1 MGAPCRKSKHS
12 TPQEAER
19 SYRPLSMSKF
29 HAVMSYDSGTLSAPS
44 MARIGYC
51 RTSTDRQE
59 LSRQKK
65 SLKAA
70 GCDRIHEETASG
82 KTLDRP
88 VLNEVLEALEPGDV
102 LVIHELD
109 RLGRS
114 MVQMLQVAEAL
125 MERGIGL
132 VTLDGK
138 LSTET
143 MDPSIVKLIV
153 GVLGYAAEM
162 ERKAIIKR
170 THEGREVAQAAGVKF
185 GRKRTYTEGEA
196 NHVRELREAG
206 LGYGTI
212 AIKTGMTLSKVRRIL
227 A

>member
-1 MGAPCRKSKHS
+1 
-12 TPQEAER
+12 
-19 SYRPLSMSKF
+19 
-29 HAVMSYDSGTLSAPS
+29 

-59 LSRQKK
+59 LSRQRK
-65 SLKAA
+65 SLKTA

-88 VLNEVLEALEPGDV
+88 VLNDVLEHLREGDV
-102 LVIHELD
+102 LVVHELD

-114 MVQMLQVAEAL
+114 MVQMLQVAENL
-125 MERGIGL
+125 MEAGIGL

-170 THEGREVAQAAGVKF
+170 TAEGRDIAKAAGVKF
-185 GRKRTYTEGEA
+185 GRKRSYSEGQA
-196 NHVRELREAG
+196 NHVRELRAEG

-212 AIKTGMTLSKVRRIL
+212 ATKTSLTIGAVRRIL
-227 A
+227 QD

>member
-1 MGAPCRKSKHS
+1 
-12 TPQEAER
+12 
-19 SYRPLSMSKF
+19 
-29 HAVMSYDSGTLSAPS
+29 

-59 LSRQKK
+59 LQRQRK

-70 GCDRIHEETASG
+70 DCDRIHEETASG

-88 VLNEVLEALEPGDV
+88 VLNDTIASLEPGDV
-102 LVIHELD
+102 LVVHELD

-114 MVQMLQVAEAL
+114 MVQMLQVAESL

-143 MDPSIVKLIV
+143 MDPSIVKLVV
-153 GVLGYAAEM
+153 GILGYAAEM

-170 THEGREVAQAAGVKF
+170 TEEGRAVAMEAGVKF
-185 GRKRTYTEGEA
+185 GRKRSYSKGEE
-196 NHVRELREAG
+196 NHVRELREQG

-212 AIKTGMTLSKVRRIL
+212 ATKTGLSLSTVRRIIASPL
-227 A
+227 AQ

>member
-1 MGAPCRKSKHS
+1 
-12 TPQEAER
+12 
-19 SYRPLSMSKF
+19 
-29 HAVMSYDSGTLSAPS
+29 

-59 LSRQKK
+59 LARQRK

-70 GCDRIHEETASG
+70 GCEQVHEETASG

-88 VLNEVLEALEPGDV
+88 VLNEVLESLKAGDV
-102 LVIHELD
+102 LVVHELD

-114 MVQMLQVAEAL
+114 MVQMLQVAEGL
-125 MERGIGL
+125 MERDIGL

-143 MDPSIVKLIV
+143 MDPSIVKLVV
-153 GVLGYAAEM
+153 GILGYAAEM
-162 ERKAIIKR
+162 ERKAILKR
-170 THEGREVAQAAGVKF
+170 TEEGRAVAMEAGVKF
-185 GRKRTYTEGEA
+185 GRKRTYSEA
-196 NHVRELREAG
+196 EAKHVRELRDAG
-206 LGYGTI
+206 HGYGTI
-212 AIKTGMTLSKVRRIL
+212 AKLTGKNISLVRRIL

>member
-1 MGAPCRKSKHS
+1 
-12 TPQEAER
+12 
-19 SYRPLSMSKF
+19 
-29 HAVMSYDSGTLSAPS
+29 

-59 LSRQKK
+59 LSRQRK

-70 GCDRIHEETASG
+70 SCDRIHEETASG

-88 VLNEVLEALEPGDV
+88 VLNEVLESLEPGDV

-114 MVQMLQVAEAL
+114 MVQMLQVAESL

-138 LSTET
+138 LCTES
-143 MDPSIVKLIV
+143 MDPSIVKLVV
-153 GVLGYAAEM
+153 GILGYAAEM
-162 ERKAIIKR
+162 ERKAILKR
-170 THEGREVAQAAGVKF
+170 TAEGREVAMASGVKF
-185 GRKRTYTEGEA
+185 GRKRSYSEGQA
-196 NHVRELREAG
+196 IHVRELRG
-206 LGYGTI
+206 SGHGYGAIAKMTDLSIATI
-212 AIKTGMTLSKVRRIL
+212 RRIL
-227 A
+227 QD

>member
-1 MGAPCRKSKHS
+1 
-12 TPQEAER
+12 
-19 SYRPLSMSKF
+19 
-29 HAVMSYDSGTLSAPS
+29 

-59 LSRQKK
+59 LQRQKK

-70 GCDRIHEETASG
+70 GCERIYEETASG

-88 VLNEVLEALEPGDV
+88 VLNEAIEALEPGDV

-114 MVQMLQVAEAL
+114 MVQMLQVAESL

-153 GVLGYAAEM
+153 GILGYAAEM
-162 ERKAIIKR
+162 ERKAILKR
-170 THEGREVAQAAGVKF
+170 TEEGRAVAREAGVKF
-185 GRKRTYTEGEA
+185 GRKRAYTEGTA
-196 NHVRELREAG
+196 NHVRELRTAG
-206 LGYGTI
+206 HGYGAI
-212 AIKTGMTLSKVRRIL
+212 ATKTGLNVSMVRRIL
-227 A
+227 AS

>member
-1 MGAPCRKSKHS
+1 
-12 TPQEAER
+12 
-19 SYRPLSMSKF
+19 
-29 HAVMSYDSGTLSAPS
+29 

-59 LSRQKK
+59 LERQRK

-70 GCDRIHEETASG
+70 GCERIHEETASG

-88 VLNEVLEALEPGDV
+88 VLNEVLEALQPGDV

-114 MVQMLQVAEAL
+114 MVQMLLAVENL
-125 MERGIGL
+125 MERGVGL

-138 LSTET
+138 LNTES
-143 MDPSIVKLIV
+143 MDRSIVKLVV
-153 GVLGYAAEM
+153 GILAYGCEM
-162 ERKAIIKR
+162 ERAAILKR
-170 THEGREVAQAAGVKF
+170 TKEGRAVAMEAGVKF
-185 GRKRTYTEGEA
+185 GRKRSYSEGTA
-196 NHVRELREAG
+196 NHVKELRSSG

-212 AIKTGMTLSKVRRIL
+212 ATKTGLNVSTVRRIL
-227 A
+227 AG